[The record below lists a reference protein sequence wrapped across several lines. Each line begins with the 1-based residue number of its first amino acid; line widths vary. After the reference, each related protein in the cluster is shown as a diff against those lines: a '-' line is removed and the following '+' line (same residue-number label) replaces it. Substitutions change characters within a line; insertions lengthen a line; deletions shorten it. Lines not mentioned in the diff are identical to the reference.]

1 MKQHNFF
8 RMPALSLS
16 TLCVLICGCN
26 DAPAPPAVPVMTDDH
41 GHDHDHDHGH
51 GEHGQPETIGA
62 ALHEVSEIRDQVR
75 DAAKDGNAEAA
86 HGALHDVFGSIE
98 AIGTLAEKAE
108 LSDEAKA
115 TIKTNVEV
123 LLDNFGEVDTKLHKP
138 DEGSEYKDVAEK
150 IDAALKAITEAAGP
164 LAAHEDHD
172 EHHDHDEDHDHK
184 DGDHDEDHKDGDH
197 DHKDDAADK
206 KE

>member
-1 MKQHNFF
+1 MKRQ
-8 RMPALSLS
+8 ASLSL
-16 TLCVLICGCN
+16 TLLSLTVMACGCG
-26 DAPAPPAVPVMTDDH
+26 DSSPPAPVPVMTDNHDH
-41 GHDHDHDHGH
+41 GHDHDHGH
-51 GEHGQPETIGA
+51 GEHGHPETIGA
-62 ALHEVSEIRDQVR
+62 ALHAVSDVRDQVR
-75 DAAKDGNAEAA
+75 DAAKDGNPEAA
-86 HGALHDVFGSIE
+86 HGALHDVFAAIE

-123 LLDNFGEVDTKLHKP
+123 LLDNFGEVDTRLHKP

-150 IDAALKAITEAAGP
+150 IDAALKAITDAAGP

-172 EHHDHDEDHDHK
+172 EHHDHADGHK
-184 DGDHDEDHKDGDH
+184 DGDHNEHEDAHDDHKEA
-197 DHKDDAADK
+197 DAGK